1 MLTAWAGRKN
11 NWLGEIGLELAVYGI
26 VYLAKMARTGRPIVK
41 RGKYVILELDRQSHA
56 PLYTQI
62 AAQVRQLIQQGALK
76 LGDRLPANRE
86 LADRLGVNRSTVTT
100 AYDELLADGLIA
112 TRVGSG
118 TYVAAVPAAPAVGSV
133 ELPTSAP
140 RLSALNW
147 EAVLPELRTD
157 DWLANRGHG
166 RRKDSLS
173 FTHALPATELFPLDD
188 FRRSVERVLRR
199 DGRNLLQLG
208 TSSGYEPLQ
217 QYLLQQ
223 MALVGI
229 RAEPQELLLTSGCQ
243 QGLDLLRQ
251 VLLQPGDEVVVENPT
266 YPGAISLFC
275 QSPNKFIGVPVGA
288 RGLDLAALED
298 VLRRR
303 QPKLIYI
310 VPTFHNPTGVT
321 LDLPAR
327 RRLIELAAQYRVP
340 LVEDEIYR
348 DLRYDGAALPSLKA
362 LDQYGVVIY
371 LNSFSK
377 VGFPG
382 LRVGWLVG
390 PRLLIEHLHA
400 LKQRSDLHGNLL
412 AQAALADF
420 ARQGLLTKHLQRC
433 RRNYAQ
439 RRDVMLAAL
448 RQHFPKETTWT
459 EPEGGMATWLRL
471 PEGLSATELLAQ
483 AQLQGLYFT
492 PGPRFYAS
500 GARGNTLRLSFTMV
514 TPSQIEEG
522 VKRLGELIK
531 AQLKTLTGARASTQ
545 LAAHPAARKA
555 LV

>member
-1 MLTAWAGRKN
+1 M
-11 NWLGEIGLELAVYGI
+11 
-26 VYLAKMARTGRPIVK
+26 
-41 RGKYVILELDRQSHA
+41 ILELDRQSHA

-62 AAQVRQLIQQGALK
+62 ALQVRQLIQQGTLK
-76 LGDRLPANRE
+76 IGDRLPPNRE
-86 LADRLGVNRSTVTT
+86 LAERLGVNRSTVTT

-118 TYVAAVPAAPAVGSV
+118 TYVAAVPAALPALAAQPS
-133 ELPTSAP
+133 LPAHTE
-140 RLSALNW
+140 RLLPLNW
-147 EAVLPELRTD
+147 EAFLPELRLD
-157 DWLANRGHG
+157 EWLANRGHG
-166 RRKDSLS
+166 RRKDSLV

-229 RAEPQELLLTSGCQ
+229 RAEPEELLLTSGCQ

-251 VLLQPGDEVVVENPT
+251 VLVQPGDEIVVENPT

-275 QSPNKFIGVPVGA
+275 QPPSKFIGVPVNA
-288 RGLDLAALED
+288 QGLELDALED

-303 QPKLIYI
+303 RPKLIYV

-321 LDLPAR
+321 MDLAAR

-340 LVEDEIYR
+340 IVEDEIYR

-382 LRVGWLVG
+382 LRVGWMVA

-420 ARQGLLTKHLQRC
+420 ARQGLLNKHLQRC
-433 RRNYAQ
+433 RRSYAQ
-439 RRDVMLAAL
+439 RRDTMLAAL
-448 RQHFPKETTWT
+448 QKHFPPDAQWT
-459 EPEGGMATWLRL
+459 EPEGGMAIWVRL
-471 PEGLSATELLAQ
+471 PAGLNASELLAQ
-483 AQLQGLYFT
+483 AQLQGIYFT
-492 PGPRFYAS
+492 PGARFYVS
-500 GARGNTLRLSFTMV
+500 GARSNTLRLSFTMV
-514 TPSQIEEG
+514 PAGQIEEG
-522 VKRLGELIK
+522 VKRLGELVRQQIK
-531 AQLKTLTGARASTQ
+531 AAVAERPTPHT
-545 LAAHPAARKA
+545 AAHKA